1 MPAEAQPKVESQQ
14 EAESKMVDLPSD
26 GPAVDVELPKNSTKI
41 VNPDSESEAVPS
53 QEVNANSTAS
63 TEEMDDYGKKVQ
75 SRIDKLTKKLREAER
90 REQAAIEFAQG
101 VQQKT
106 KTLQTRANTLDS
118 GYINEFASRVE
129 AETAEAKKALK
140 AAVELGDSDAQVEA
154 QQKLARLAIESERV
168 KSTQA
173 QRERLKKEMEA
184 RGVNPNQPQMPNPQQ
199 MQPPAAPPPPPDPKA
214 EAWAEKN
221 KWFGEDEPM
230 TLTSFSIH
238 RKLMEEGY
246 DPSSDDYYTE
256 IDKRMKDTF
265 PHKFEQTSSE
275 KLTPSQ
281 AVASVNRGA
290 PVQPRKGTVRLTP
303 SQVAIA
309 KKLGVPLSEYA
320 KYVKE

>member
-1 MPAEAQPKVESQQ
+1 
-14 EAESKMVDLPSD
+14 
-26 GPAVDVELPKNSTKI
+26 
-41 VNPDSESEAVPS
+41 
-53 QEVNANSTAS
+53 
-63 TEEMDDYGKKVQ
+63 MDDYGKKVQ
-75 SRIDKLTKKLREAER
+75 SRIDKLTKRLRESER
-90 REQAAIEFAQG
+90 REQAAIEYAQG
-101 VQQKT
+101 VQSDAQKMRH
-106 KTLQTRANTLDS
+106 KAKNLDT
-118 GYINEFASRVE
+118 GYINEFAGRVE

-199 MQPPAAPPPPPDPKA
+199 YQQPAPPPPPDPKA
-214 EAWAEKN
+214 EEWAEKN
-221 KWFGEDEPM
+221 KWFGSDEPM

-238 RKLMEEGY
+238 RKLMEEGF
-246 DPSSDDYYTE
+246 DPASDMYYNE

-265 PHKFEQTSSE
+265 PHKFEQVSPTQ
-275 KLTPSQ
+275 T
-281 AVASVNRGA
+281 VASANRGG
-290 PVQPRKGTVRLTP
+290 PIKGRKGTVRLTP
-303 SQVAIA
+303 SQVAIS

>member
-1 MPAEAQPKVESQQ
+1 MPAEEATRVEPQS
-14 EAESKMVDLPSD
+14 EADAKMVDLPSD
-26 GPAVDVELPKNSTKI
+26 GPSVDVELPKKTEKI
-41 VNPDSESEAVPS
+41 INPDPEPEAVET
-53 QEVNANSTAS
+53 EVKVEPEKETAS
-63 TEEMDDYGKKVQ
+63 SEEMDDYGKKVQ
-75 SRIDKLTKKLREAER
+75 SRIDKLTKRMRESER
-90 REQAAIEFAQG
+90 REQAAIEYAQG
-101 VQQKT
+101 VQNTAQKMRD
-106 KTLQTRANTLDS
+106 KAKSLDS
-118 GYINEFASRVE
+118 GYINEFAGRVD

-199 MQPPAAPPPPPDPKA
+199 YPQPAPPPPPDPKA
-214 EAWAEKN
+214 EDWAEKN
-221 KWFGEDEPM
+221 KWFGQDEPM

-238 RKLMEEGY
+238 RKLMEEGF
-246 DPSSDDYYTE
+246 DPSSDMYYNE

-265 PHKFEQTSSE
+265 PHKFEQASPTQ
-275 KLTPSQ
+275 T
-281 AVASVNRGA
+281 VASANRGG
-290 PVQPRKGTVRLTP
+290 PIKGRKGTVRLTP

>member
-1 MPAEAQPKVESQQ
+1 MPAEEATRVEPQS
-14 EAESKMVDLPSD
+14 EADAKMVDLPSD
-26 GPAVDVELPKNSTKI
+26 GPSVDVELPNKTEKI
-41 VNPDSESEAVPS
+41 INPDPEAEAVETDVKVE
-53 QEVNANSTAS
+53 QETAS
-63 TEEMDDYGKKVQ
+63 SEEMDDYGKKVQ
-75 SRIDKLTKKLREAER
+75 SRIDKLTKRLRESER
-90 REQAAIEFAQG
+90 REQAAIEYAQG
-101 VQQKT
+101 VQSDAQKMRH
-106 KTLQTRANTLDS
+106 KAKNLDT
-118 GYINEFASRVE
+118 GYINEFAGRVE

-199 MQPPAAPPPPPDPKA
+199 YQQPAPPPPPDPKA
-214 EAWAEKN
+214 EEWAEKN

-238 RKLMEEGY
+238 RKLMEEGF
-246 DPSSDDYYTE
+246 DPASDMYYNE

-265 PHKFEQTSSE
+265 PHKFEQVSPTQ
-275 KLTPSQ
+275 T
-281 AVASVNRGA
+281 VASANRGG
-290 PVQPRKGTVRLTP
+290 PIKGRKGTVRLTP